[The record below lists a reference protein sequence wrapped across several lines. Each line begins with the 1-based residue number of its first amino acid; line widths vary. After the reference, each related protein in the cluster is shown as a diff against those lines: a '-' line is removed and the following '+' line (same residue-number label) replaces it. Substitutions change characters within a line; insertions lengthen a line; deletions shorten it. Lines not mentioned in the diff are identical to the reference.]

1 MVVAIMA
8 IAWVVSPA
16 SAMADPSDG
25 GGASDGGDT
34 AAGADAGDTQSVP
47 TMVILDASGSMKET
61 DGDDAGSTRMEAA
74 KQAADTLVD
83 EVPAD
88 ARLGLTVYGAHSGNK
103 AEDKEKG
110 CQDVEVVT
118 PVGTDNGADLKE
130 AIDGTEA
137 SGYTPIGTA
146 LRKAADAL
154 PADGDRAIVLVS
166 DGIDSCA
173 PPPPCEVAQDLK
185 NEGVDLTI
193 HTIGFRVDDDARAD
207 LECIADATG
216 GTYSDAQDGEQ
227 LSDQLVTRATRSMEG
242 YEVSGTPI
250 TGGETM
256 QKAVPVDPGQYLDSM
271 AEGSD
276 KTLGDGSELYYAVH
290 LEEGER
296 VHASATLVPPP
307 GDAHFSDVWSL
318 GVDLEILGSQGNDCV
333 GDHSDV
339 SGENASNAGDMPV
352 IAAAHSEARGEDE
365 HSDDCNEDTVFI
377 RVVRQGTSRKDEPLP
392 VELVVAIE
400 KANTVPEQ
408 EVDADA
414 LEIEDT
420 EGATEVEPESDE
432 PVALGRSFASATPV
446 EPGSFVVEMV
456 PGDVRYV
463 KIPVAEGQRLRYRAE
478 VLDPGEQP
486 TDSPDT
492 SSFGLSFFDPLRVP
506 QRSSYLSSTE
516 ELDLNN
522 HSGVMAGGMPAVTHA
537 TNRNAGGAAREVS
550 SHWLGG
556 DQYVMLNLDALT
568 GVKDEAKNV
577 PATFLVTF
585 QVDGD
590 AETGPELVT
599 ETAPPEN
606 TTVDDQGNT
615 GAAADPSGRG
625 EEGSSG
631 LSLGRI
637 ALIGGA
643 SLAGIVGLGAIG
655 GAVWLLRRRG

>member
-1 MVVAIMA
+1 
-8 IAWVVSPA
+8 
-16 SAMADPSDG
+16 
-25 GGASDGGDT
+25 
-34 AAGADAGDTQSVP
+34 
-47 TMVILDASGSMKET
+47 
-61 DGDDAGSTRMEAA
+61 
-74 KQAADTLVD
+74 
-83 EVPAD
+83 
-88 ARLGLTVYGAHSGNK
+88 
-103 AEDKEKG
+103 
-110 CQDVEVVT
+110 
-118 PVGTDNGADLKE
+118 
-130 AIDGTEA
+130 
-137 SGYTPIGTA
+137 
-146 LRKAADAL
+146 
-154 PADGDRAIVLVS
+154 
-166 DGIDSCA
+166 
-173 PPPPCEVAQDLK
+173 
-185 NEGVDLTI
+185 
-193 HTIGFRVDDDARAD
+193 
-207 LECIADATG
+207 
-216 GTYSDAQDGEQ
+216 
-227 LSDQLVTRATRSMEG
+227 
-242 YEVSGTPI
+242 
-250 TGGETM
+250 M

-307 GDAHFSDVWSL
+307 GDAHFSDEWSL